1 MTEDLVKFL
10 IPASFVGARLA
21 LLPEELSFGYL
32 AGWLDEAAVIKIAE
46 QELAL
51 GLKLPSAV
59 EQAALLLSDERTQ
72 VPGLLDQIDVEDDA
86 RAAEVWIYLS
96 LAWLYEHRRDYQDPL
111 GVIEMVYADFDYP
124 EDIEQLV
131 RYMPAPPGDP
141 IGAGAVED
149 RWRAYL
155 ERKTTEYAH
164 RKWPR

>member
-1 MTEDLVKFL
+1 MTEDLIEL
-10 IPASFVGARLA
+10 PIPASFVGARLT
-21 LLPEELSFGYL
+21 LLPEELSFGYF
-32 AGWLDEAAVIKIAE
+32 AGWLDEAAVIKMAE

-96 LAWLYEHRRDYQDPL
+96 LAWLYEHLREYQDPF

-124 EDIEQLV
+124 EDIEEQCHAWRECSDGSV
-131 RYMPAPPGDP
+131 EVSGVVAGCFGEVVPVG
-141 IGAGAVED
+141 GAQD
-149 RWRAYL
+149 RDNDVA
-155 ERKTTEYAH
+155 
-164 RKWPR
+164 